1 MPVDTPLKATTL
13 VVDDSEDSRELA
25 RRHLSAHG
33 HTVRIAA
40 SVEEAVELL
49 ALGRFDLVVT
59 DMRMPNASG
68 LELVRYVHE
77 NFAATAV
84 MVITGFPD
92 VDNAVSAVKF
102 GADEYLGKPYTELE
116 LIQAAQRALRGL
128 TRRVLGLDDAV
139 QANVAKHGMIG
150 ISRPIR
156 QVFAQISRVAAS
168 NAGVLLTGESGVGK
182 ELVAR
187 AIHVESSRRQAPLVP
202 VNCGAIPQ
210 ELFESEL
217 FGHARGAFTGA
228 NTDHPGFFQAS
239 DGGTLFLDEVS
250 ELGPKLQVKLLRV
263 LQDRQV
269 YMLGA
274 TRPRKVDVR
283 IIAATSRDL
292 AAMISEGTFRE
303 DLFYR
308 LSVVTIDVPPLRER
322 GDDLI
327 LLARHFL
334 ARFADEQDRPPP
346 ELSEPAICA
355 MEAHSWP
362 GNVRELENLMHHLV
376 VMADRGRIDVVDL
389 PPHMRHLAPASER
402 TPRALEQVERE
413 HIQKVLDSVSG
424 NRTQAARVLGIDRK
438 TLREKLKPR

>member
-1 MPVDTPLKATTL
+1 MVDAAVDASIL

-25 RRHLSAHG
+25 RRHLAAHG
-33 HTVRIAA
+33 HRVQLAA
-40 SVEEAVELL
+40 SVEAAVELL
-49 ALGRFDLVVT
+49 GKGGFDLVVT

-84 MVITGFPD
+84 VVLTGFPD
-92 VDNAVSAVKF
+92 VHDAVSAVKL
-102 GADEYLGKPYTELE
+102 GADEYVSKPYSEAEL
-116 LIQAAQRALRGL
+116 LQAAQRALRSL
-128 TRRVLGLDDAV
+128 RRRLIGLDEAEA
-139 QANVAKHGMIG
+139 ANVARHGMIG
-150 ISRPIR
+150 VSRPMR
-156 QVFAQISRVAAS
+156 QVFAAISKVAAS
-168 NAGVLLTGESGVGK
+168 SAGVLLTGESGVGK

-187 AIHVESSRRQAPLVP
+187 AIHAESPRRQAPLVP

-228 NTDHPGFFQAS
+228 NNEQPGFFQAA

-250 ELGPKLQVKLLRV
+250 ELSPKLQVKLLRV

-283 IIAATSRDL
+283 IVAATSRDL
-292 AAMISEGTFRE
+292 SAMIADGSFRE
-303 DLFYR
+303 DLYYR
-308 LSVVTIDVPPLRER
+308 LAVVAIQVPPLRER

-327 LLARHFL
+327 LLARHFV

-346 ELSEPAICA
+346 ELSE
-355 MEAHSWP
+355 EALRALETHSWP
-362 GNVRELENLMHHLV
+362 GTVRELENLMHRLV
-376 VMADRGRIDVVDL
+376 VMGERDRIDIVDL
-389 PPHMRHLAPASER
+389 PPSMRYLVPPSER
-402 TPRALEQVERE
+402 RPRALEAVERD
-413 HIQKVLDSVSG
+413 HIQSVLDSVGG
-424 NRTQAARVLGIDRK
+424 NRSAAARILGIDRK